1 MKKTKEEIKAW
12 IEGLTDEELLERYY
26 KNAVNLD
33 RWGINNHNYD
43 LDILVL
49 IDTLAGKEI
58 LNRMHK

>member
-1 MKKTKEEIKAW
+1 MKTKEEIKAW

-33 RWGINNHNYD
+33 RWGTNNNVYD